1 MNRPNRPNRKIIYRI
16 FCIVSLVIGIYL
28 IVDLKVSGTLN
39 IKMIIVF
46 ILLLILI
53 IWSTVDWNLTSDLIR
68 NQEKELKMYQLY
80 IQPMEELVKEI
91 RARQHEFDNHI
102 NAILNMHLTVDN
114 YEELVEKQSAYI
126 HEIRR
131 DSASRYLPLLR
142 ISDKVLAGFLYSKIV
157 SSPENVETDVEVRNW
172 EIISKVSEHS
182 LIEIVGVLVDNA
194 YEACTV
200 NGGRVKIYLDSR
212 DDHMILEVMNQHYK
226 LSFEEISRF
235 FEYGYTT
242 KEEGVAQ
249 RGVGL
254 SRVKTL
260 IEKANGEITV
270 GQEEVDSD
278 NYIHFTVVI

>member
-1 MNRPNRPNRKIIYRI
+1 MNRPNRKIIYRI
-16 FCIVSLVIGIYL
+16 FCLISLAIGVYL
-28 IVDLKVSGTLN
+28 IADLKISGTLN

-46 ILLLILI
+46 ILLLTAI
-53 IWSTVDWNLTSDLIR
+53 IWSTVDWKLTSDLIQ
-68 NQEKELKMYQLY
+68 NQEKELKLYQLY

-114 YEELVEKQSAYI
+114 YEELVEKQSDYI

-131 DSASRYLPLLR
+131 DSASRYLSLLR

-182 LIEIVGVLVDNA
+182 MIEIVGVLVDNA
-194 YEACTV
+194 YEACAV
-200 NGGRVKIYLDSR
+200 NGGRVKIYLDSK
-212 DDHMILEVMNQHYK
+212 DDHMILEILNQYRK
-226 LSFEEISRF
+226 LSFEEISCF
-235 FEYGYTT
+235 FEYGYST
-242 KEEGVAQ
+242 KEESTVQ
-249 RGVGL
+249 RGIGL
-254 SRVKTL
+254 SRVKSL
-260 IEKANGEITV
+260 IEKADGEITV
-270 GQEEVDSD
+270 GQEDVDGE

>member
-1 MNRPNRPNRKIIYRI
+1 MNRPNRKIIYRI
-16 FCIVSLVIGIYL
+16 FCLISLAIGVYL
-28 IVDLKVSGTLN
+28 IADLKISGTLN

-46 ILLLILI
+46 ILLLTAI
-53 IWSTVDWNLTSDLIR
+53 IWSTVDWKLTSDLIQ
-68 NQEKELKMYQLY
+68 NQEKELKLYQLY

-114 YEELVEKQSAYI
+114 YEELVEKQSDYI

-131 DSASRYLPLLR
+131 DSASRYLALLR

-182 LIEIVGVLVDNA
+182 MIEIVGVLVDNA
-194 YEACTV
+194 YEACAV
-200 NGGRVKIYLDSR
+200 NGGRVKIYLDSK
-212 DDHMILEVMNQHYK
+212 DDHMILEILNQYRK

-235 FEYGYTT
+235 FEYGYST
-242 KEEGVAQ
+242 KEESTVQ
-249 RGVGL
+249 RGIGL
-254 SRVKTL
+254 SRVKSL
-260 IEKANGEITV
+260 IEKADGEITV
-270 GQEEVDSD
+270 GQEDVDGE

>member
-1 MNRPNRPNRKIIYRI
+1 MNRPNRKIIYRI
-16 FCIVSLVIGIYL
+16 FCLISLAIGVYL
-28 IVDLKVSGTLN
+28 IADLKISGTLN

-46 ILLLILI
+46 ILLLTAI
-53 IWSTVDWNLTSDLIR
+53 IWSTVDWKLTSDLIQ
-68 NQEKELKMYQLY
+68 NQEKELKLYQLY

-114 YEELVEKQSAYI
+114 YEELVEKQSDYI

-131 DSASRYLPLLR
+131 DSASRYLSLLR

-182 LIEIVGVLVDNA
+182 MIEIVGVLVDNA
-194 YEACTV
+194 YEACAV
-200 NGGRVKIYLDSR
+200 NGGRVKIYLDSK
-212 DDHMILEVMNQHYK
+212 DDHMILEMLNQYRK
-226 LSFEEISRF
+226 LSFEEISCF
-235 FEYGYTT
+235 FEYGYST
-242 KEEGVAQ
+242 KEESNVQ
-249 RGVGL
+249 RGIGL
-254 SRVKTL
+254 SRVKSL
-260 IEKANGEITV
+260 IEKADGEITV
-270 GQEEVDSD
+270 GQEEVDGE

>member
-1 MNRPNRPNRKIIYRI
+1 MNRPNRKIIYRI
-16 FCIVSLVIGIYL
+16 FCLISLAIGVYL
-28 IVDLKVSGTLN
+28 IADLKISGTLN

-46 ILLLILI
+46 ILLLTAI
-53 IWSTVDWNLTSDLIR
+53 IWSTVDWKLTSNLIQ
-68 NQEKELKMYQLY
+68 NQEKELKLYQLY

-114 YEELVEKQSAYI
+114 YEELVEKQSDYI

-131 DSASRYLPLLR
+131 DSASRYLSLLR

-182 LIEIVGVLVDNA
+182 MIEIVGVLVDNA
-194 YEACTV
+194 YEACAV
-200 NGGRVKIYLDSR
+200 NGGRVKIYLDSK
-212 DDHMILEVMNQHYK
+212 DDHMILEILNQYRK

-235 FEYGYTT
+235 FEYGYST
-242 KEEGVAQ
+242 KEESTVQ
-249 RGVGL
+249 RGIGL
-254 SRVKTL
+254 SRVKSL
-260 IEKANGEITV
+260 IEKADGEITV
-270 GQEEVDSD
+270 GQEDVDGE

>member
-1 MNRPNRPNRKIIYRI
+1 MNRPNRKIIYRI
-16 FCIVSLVIGIYL
+16 FCLISLAIGVYL
-28 IVDLKVSGTLN
+28 IADLKISGTLN

-46 ILLLILI
+46 ILLLTAI
-53 IWSTVDWNLTSDLIR
+53 IWSTVDWKLTSDLIQ
-68 NQEKELKMYQLY
+68 NQEKELKLYQLY

-114 YEELVEKQSAYI
+114 YEELVEKQSDYI

-131 DSASRYLPLLR
+131 DSASRYLSLLR

-182 LIEIVGVLVDNA
+182 MIEMVGVLVDNA
-194 YEACTV
+194 YEACAV
-200 NGGRVKIYLDSR
+200 NGGRVKIYLDSK
-212 DDHMILEVMNQHYK
+212 DDHMILEILNQYRK

-235 FEYGYTT
+235 FEYGYST
-242 KEEGVAQ
+242 KEESTVQ
-249 RGVGL
+249 RGIGL
-254 SRVKTL
+254 SRVKSL
-260 IEKANGEITV
+260 IEKADGEITV
-270 GQEEVDSD
+270 GQEDVDGE